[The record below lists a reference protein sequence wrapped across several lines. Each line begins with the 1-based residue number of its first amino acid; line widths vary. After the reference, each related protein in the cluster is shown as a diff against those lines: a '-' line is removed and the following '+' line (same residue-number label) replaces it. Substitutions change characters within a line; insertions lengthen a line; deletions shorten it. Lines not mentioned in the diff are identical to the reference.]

1 MKPTVISTF
10 AGCGGSSLG
19 YHLAGFREL
28 LANDFDDNAAEVF
41 KLNFPDV
48 PHINRDIHDLS
59 VDEVLEVTG
68 LKPGEL
74 DVFDG
79 SPPCQGFSMSGSR
92 KVNDDRNN
100 LFKEYVRMVEGLKP
114 KVFIMENVTGMIRGK
129 MKGRFYEIMDLLETL
144 GYNLEVKQMNA
155 KYYNVPQSRPR
166 LFFMGVR
173 KDIGKPSWPTPN
185 EKITTFGEACEGLT
199 HTLFIELERDWYT
212 RLLWE
217 KMPPGCTGEAYHPK
231 GKGSAFNFCKVSSNN
246 PCPTIPKTLS
256 VGSTRFGAHVHHSEP
271 RTLSIEE
278 AKRVSSFPDDF
289 ILTGTFQQQWA
300 RIGNSVMPNM
310 MKAIAEHIK
319 DKILTHENNQR
330 TQKKRSN

>member
-1 MKPTVISTF
+1 MQPTVISTF

-19 YHLAGFREL
+19 YHRAGFREL

-41 KLNFPDV
+41 ALNFPDV
-48 PHINRDIHDLS
+48 PFINRDIHDVS
-59 VDEVLEVTG
+59 VEEVLEVTG

-100 LFKEYVRMVEGLKP
+100 LFKEYARLVRGLQP

-129 MKGRFYEIMDLLETL
+129 MKGRFYEIMDLLDSL
-144 GYNLEVKQMNA
+144 DYNLEVKQLNS
-155 KYYNVPQSRPR
+155 KYYNVAQSRPR

-173 KDIGKPSWPTPN
+173 KDIGTPSWPTPN
-185 EKITTFGEACEGLT
+185 EKIITFGQACKGLKPK
-199 HTLFIELERDWYT
+199 LYIELERDWYT

-217 KMPPGCTGEAYHPK
+217 KMPAGSSGEYYHPK
-231 GKGSAFNFCKVSSNN
+231 GKGSAFNFIKVSANE

-256 VGSTRFGAHVHHSEP
+256 VGNTRFGAHVHHSEP

-278 AKRVSSFPDDF
+278 VKRVSSFPDDF
-289 ILTGTFQQQWA
+289 QLTGSLLDQWA

-310 MKAIAEHIK
+310 MKAIAEHVREN
-319 DKILTHENNQR
+319 IL
-330 TQKKRSN
+330 KK